1 MTGALNWAVDEIGAA
16 FGVLDDH
23 WWPTQAARS
32 AAETLPIPC
41 RRFHRDFAPKQCCS
55 SAEVGR
61 ELVTKLVSRKWNS
74 PCSGWIARQ
83 SQTTLLRCVISMSS
97 SASVR

>member
-23 WWPTQAARS
+23 WWSTQAARS
-32 AAETLPIPC
+32 AAETLPIPG
-41 RRFHRDFAPKQCCS
+41 RRFHRGFAPKQCCS

-61 ELVTKLVSRKWNS
+61 ELVAKLVRGSGIRRVRVGSRGK
-74 PCSGWIARQ
+74 AR
-83 SQTTLLRCVISMSS
+83 RHC
-97 SASVR
+97 